1 MYPSQAL
8 LTSGRRS
15 KGHPEQSSFAAS
27 RSNRGGIFWG
37 HLVKIA
43 DAEKKR
49 NVKKKF
55 RPRFFCRSK
64 KFWFET
70 QKRRGGTFF
79 PFLFF
84 ISFIFARTR
93 HLQLSQ
99 IKKNKTGLFCSGKLR
114 MPSNQHLRILGW
126 LFFVFLTFYWKAFF
140 LFLLKL
146 FLVGRPQ
153 QLSSKCSIK
162 MKKVQIWIS
171 LQKNWKLVE
180 KSENNRFFLPTTMC
194 GVSSL
199 LNLL

>member
-49 NVKKKF
+49 NVKKI

-126 LFFVFLTFYWKAFF
+126 LFLSFS
-140 LFLLKL
+140 LFTE
-146 FLVGRPQ
+146 R
-153 QLSSKCSIK
+153 
-162 MKKVQIWIS
+162 
-171 LQKNWKLVE
+171 
-180 KSENNRFFLPTTMC
+180 RFFFFFWNFFWW
-194 GVSSL
+194 VAHNNSAASAA
-199 LNLL
+199 